1 MIRNFKQDVE
11 TIVRQAG
18 AIQLAYFKKALS
30 LERHEKNGAGIVTQ
44 ADLESERFLIQELGK
59 LLPEADFYAEE
70 SGVSGDGEY
79 RWVIDPLDGTTNF
92 AHGLPHFCISVAL
105 TRHNHVV
112 FGMIYQPVLDE
123 LFWAEEG
130 KGAWLQETPL
140 HVSVADELSKSFLV
154 VVIPYSGFPY
164 GEQFFQT
171 MCAIAPRAYS
181 FRHLGACALDLAY
194 VAAGRLDG
202 IFFAGLS
209 WWDFAAGQL
218 LIKEAGGRATDFE
231 KRELTLNSHS
241 CVAGGVRVHADLSQ
255 LLSGRLPI

>member
-1 MIRNFKQDVE
+1 MINLKQDVE
-11 TIVRQAG
+11 RIIKQAG

-59 LLPEADFYAEE
+59 LIPGADFYAEE
-70 SGVSGDGEY
+70 SGVSGNGEY

-92 AHGLPHFCISVAL
+92 AHGLPHFCISIAL
-105 TRHNHVV
+105 THHNEVV

-123 LFWAEEG
+123 LFWAEKG
-130 KGAWLQETPL
+130 QGAWLNGVKLQ
-140 HVSVADELSKSFLV
+140 VSVADSLSKSLVV

-164 GEQFFQT
+164 SQEFFTT
-171 MCAIAPRAYS
+171 MCSIVPTVYS

-202 IFFAGLS
+202 IFFAGLA

-218 LIKEAGGRATDFE
+218 LIKEAGGIVTDFNR
-231 KRELTLNSHS
+231 KPISITSQS
-241 CVAGGVRVHADLSQ
+241 CVAGGGRVHEDLTK
-255 LLSGRLPI
+255 LLFGRLSI